1 MYDGLRGVLLICAL
15 FVVASGYTQGKKY
28 PYVQDGKI
36 IVCREGNDGV
46 KLSLIHPNWTSTSI
60 PEHNELS
67 NEYNRFAAKFE
78 VANSDAK
85 GKDGSST
92 KMTWYEASGTY
103 DFTCNYL
110 KYSAC
115 ANYSQ
120 DSGGKDKGSWRLPT
134 IRELKLIYAL
144 QYELTVGSFSSYWSA
159 TAPSHH
165 TKTIWYVSFDNGKE
179 DCNWDKAYG
188 GLHVRCVRDL

>member
-1 MYDGLRGVLLICAL
+1 MHDVFRGMLLLCTL
-15 FVVASGYTQGKKY
+15 FVCTSGYAQSKKY

-46 KLSLIHPNWTSTSI
+46 KSLLIHPNWTVTPAHDEKSG
-60 PEHNELS
+60 
-67 NEYNRFAAKFE
+67 EYNRFAARFE
-78 VANSDAK
+78 VASKDAVVT
-85 GKDGSST
+85 GVVWDDAVSV
-92 KMTWYEASGTY
+92 
-103 DFTCNYL
+103 
-110 KYSAC
+110 C
-115 ANYSQ
+115 AGYSQ